1 MGTSSSFKSIV
12 LFLCWPFLAFV
23 IAIKNFNSTY
33 SKNIIWIFCIY
44 FGISFSISTQSQR
57 SDITR
62 YLAGF
67 ENLKLEDKE
76 ISSITNMLYVPD
88 GYNDAYYIL
97 VSYFAAKMQFP
108 AELYLGLIGLVFGFF
123 YSRIFKVFA
132 NGIGSRY
139 DLFNLLLFL
148 TFLMIVPIWRGIN
161 GIRFSLAAVMF
172 VYSVLSIYNG
182 KIKAVYIVILLLTPI
197 VHFSMLSIVLLSV
210 FFVLIRNLLNINI
223 LFVGY
228 IFSLLFVQVD
238 LEQLNVVLN
247 NYAPELFSS
256 KIDAYA
262 RTSYIGEIEQRVSN
276 NNWYA
281 LWYFKALNYAAVI
294 LMLLIFKYYNRLINI
309 NPKVKPFLFFL
320 FFISIFSNISSLV
333 PSGSRMS
340 LISIMLTLYFFS
352 EMYQDGSTNLQRSF
366 IRYFIAPLLIFYNLI
381 QLRIGAEFISLETL
395 VGNPFISLL
404 GFEKYSVMDIFR

>member
-1 MGTSSSFKSIV
+1 MGTSSSLKSFV
-12 LFLCWPFLAFV
+12 LFLCWPLLALIV
-23 IAIKNFNSTY
+23 AIKNVGSGY
-33 SKNIIWIFCIY
+33 SKNIVWLFCIF

-67 ENLKLEDKE
+67 ETLKLEDNDINSVTSK
-76 ISSITNMLYVPD
+76 LYVSD
-88 GYNDAYYIL
+88 GYNDAYYPLI
-97 VSYFAAKMQFP
+97 SFFAAKLQLP

-132 NGIGSRY
+132 ESIGKQF
-139 DLFNLLLFL
+139 DLFNILLFL

-182 KIKAVYIVILLLTPI
+182 KVKAKYIIIFLLTPV
-197 VHFSMLSIVLLSV
+197 VHFSMLSIMLVSV
-210 FFVLIRNLLNINI
+210 FFVLIRNLLNINF

-228 IFSLLFVQVD
+228 IFSLLFVEID

-247 NYAPELFSS
+247 NYAPAFFSS

-262 RTSYIGEIEQRVSN
+262 RTSYLGEIEQRVSN

-281 LWYFKALNYAAVI
+281 LWYFKALNYAAII
-294 LMLLIFKYYNRLINI
+294 LMVLIYKFHNRLIEL
-309 NPKVKPFLFFL
+309 NPKVKPFLLFL
-320 FFISIFSNISSLV
+320 FLISIFTNISSLV

-340 LISIMLTLYFFS
+340 LISIMITIYFFTVL
-352 EMYQDGSTNLQRSF
+352 YQSGNTKLKTSY
-366 IRYFIAPLLIFYNLI
+366 IRFMVAPLLLFYNLI
-381 QLRIGAEFISLETL
+381 QLRIGAEFVSLETL
-395 VGNPFISLL
+395 MGNPLISLL
-404 GFEKYSVMDIFR
+404 GFEKVSVMDIFR